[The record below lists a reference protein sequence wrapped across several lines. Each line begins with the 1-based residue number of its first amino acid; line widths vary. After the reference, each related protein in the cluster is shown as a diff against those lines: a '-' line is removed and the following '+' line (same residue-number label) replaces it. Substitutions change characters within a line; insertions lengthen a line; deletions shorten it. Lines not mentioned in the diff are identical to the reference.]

1 MAIRLAVNAA
11 LAPRRSFARR
21 LRQTRCHIQIDA
33 AHCPGHRSNLRP
45 DPVSNAD
52 FSLPAVLRIALARA
66 MFIIAIVS
74 LAASVLVAT
83 GMLGR
88 VALGPDEPK
97 DAALV
102 VSLVRHAAI
111 GMALALVQCAI
122 AITLGRL
129 LFRRPDIPVA
139 QALLL
144 GLPASLAFLAL
155 GAGTSLAVPF
165 GGWLAVGC
173 TVLLL
178 IPLRGE
184 LGSRARLLA
193 RAKQVVAVGLPAA
206 LFGIWLG
213 LLWHGPTATLSG
225 WPSGDQVYYTSLVT
239 TLATDPWP
247 LRNWGNEGETAAAF
261 NLLWPALGA
270 ALSKAI
276 AIEPFAFIVTAGGTA
291 FMAGTTIALR
301 AYVVANRPSAPP
313 LSAIALVLGMLAAGR
328 YPFWIVE
335 SPPMI
340 HAIALTVAIGFW
352 VSKSRAAPSMAVGAT
367 TAALIGALVTKVTT
381 AVTLVPFA
389 MSAVV
394 PEVRNL
400 SRSNRILVLILG
412 AVAVVAAVWMLWQY
426 APRLY
431 AVGGIGPE
439 SYVFAVT
446 WGNGWA
452 SATSYVLRDLGTALL
467 AAGAFLLLPWWS
479 AVPIALG
486 LLGGLFIPFTLR
498 AASVA
503 STVLIALA
511 ALDSPRRMSRAVAI
525 IVVGLLLCVPA
536 MLETDPGGWQTGV
549 VWLGCVLAAAW
560 FILDF
565 GGVSS
570 GDSAAAGSAT
580 YSKHLGSCITPV
592 FAGALLVSLLA
603 VARGEVGMAS
613 NWREDKDPLT
623 PEIRALWR
631 AVPESVP
638 RDALV
643 FTDQT
648 GPGSGLREGWNT
660 YAFHGRRQLFI
671 STWIQSG
678 ELQAD
683 ASARA
688 AKLRWNERVLDGTLE
703 PARVPLT
710 GTYSSFFAVVD
721 RSRVSAL
728 AHWTVV
734 RDVGRFVIL
743 RWNDGATPEAQS
755 RQ

>member
-1 MAIRLAVNAA
+1 MFVIAMVSVVAAV
-11 LAPRRSFARR
+11 
-21 LRQTRCHIQIDA
+21 
-33 AHCPGHRSNLRP
+33 
-45 DPVSNAD
+45 
-52 FSLPAVLRIALARA
+52 
-66 MFIIAIVS
+66 M
-74 LAASVLVAT
+74 VAT

-102 VSLVRHAAI
+102 ISLVRHAAI

-122 AITLGRL
+122 GITLGRL
-129 LFRRPDIPVA
+129 LFRRPDLPLA

-155 GAGTSLAVPF
+155 AAVAALAVPF
-165 GGWLAVGC
+165 GGWLATGC
-173 TVLLL
+173 AVLLL
-178 IPLRGE
+178 IPLRAE
-184 LGSRARLLA
+184 LASRGRLLA
-193 RAKQVVAVGLPAA
+193 RAKQVVAISLPAA
-206 LFGIWLG
+206 PFGIWLG

-301 AYVVANRPSAPP
+301 AYVVATGAKAPP
-313 LSAIALVLGMLAAGR
+313 LSAIALVLGMLVAGR

-340 HAIALTVAIGFW
+340 HAIALSVAIGFW
-352 VSKSRAAPSMAVGAT
+352 VSQSRSAPSMAVGAT

-394 PEVRNL
+394 PELRNL
-400 SRSNRILVLILG
+400 ARINRMITFIVG
-412 AVAVVAAVWMLWQY
+412 AVAVAAAGWMLWRY

-439 SYVFAVT
+439 SYVFAVA

-467 AAGAFLLLPWWS
+467 AAAVFLLLPWWS
-479 AVPIALG
+479 AAPIALG
-486 LLGGLFIPFTLR
+486 LLGGLLIPFTLR

-503 STVLIALA
+503 SIVLIALVA
-511 ALDSPRRMSRAVAI
+511 FDSPRRMSRAVAI
-525 IVVGLLLCVPA
+525 IVAGLMLCLPA
-536 MLETDPGGWQTGV
+536 MLETDPAGWQTGV
-549 VWLGCVLAAAW
+549 VWMGCVLAAAW
-560 FILDF
+560 FVLGF
-565 GGVSS
+565 
-570 GDSAAAGSAT
+570 GSA
-580 YSKHLGSCITPV
+580 SSCTAAEAASVARGIRLNSYATAAFAVAFFV
-592 FAGALLVSLLA
+592 FLLA
-603 VARGEVGMAS
+603 VARGKVGMAS

-631 AVPESVP
+631 AVPEVVP

-648 GPGSGLREGWNT
+648 GPGSGLHEGWNT

-688 AKLRWNERVLDGTLE
+688 AKLRWNERVLDGSLE
-703 PARVPLT
+703 PARVPLS
-710 GTYSSFFAVVD
+710 GTYASYFAVVD
-721 RSRVSAL
+721 RSRVPAL

-734 RDVGRFVIL
+734 RDVGRFAIL
-743 RWNDGATPEAQS
+743 RWDERATPEARS
-755 RQ
+755 RP